1 MNARLAAIQCIEAVF
16 TKCKGIEEA
25 YEDLCEDTLTMYVE
39 AYAAAWEQLHSLLRQ
54 ADMLERSLAYLME
67 QNRTL
72 SGENLMAFGAV
83 RADADVESD
92 DVALL
97 HDKYVESLAA
107 ISRILEGAE
116 SGAQP

>member
-1 MNARLAAIQCIEAVF
+1 
-16 TKCKGIEEA
+16 
-25 YEDLCEDTLTMYVE
+25 
-39 AYAAAWEQLHSLLRQ
+39 
-54 ADMLERSLAYLME
+54 ME
-67 QNRTL
+67 TNREL